1 MAEIDPLERMYH
13 VLVRTVRAKQ
23 PASLAAPFSVGDL
36 YQQILPFRHY
46 RRELQ
51 LETNQEYE
59 LLLME
64 LLSGARGFLD
74 VDDRLRDE
82 LSKELNAKTP
92 ETSRVRD
99 FADAQVSLNAAAQ
112 KKVPDV
118 PVEPRA
124 RRNSGVVRHPS
135 PRPNVP
141 SCRYCAGELPE
152 GRALNFCPHCGQNLQ
167 VLNCPGCGADVEF
180 GWMFC
185 VTCGK
190 TIPESM
196 REENHR

>member
-1 MAEIDPLERMYH
+1 MAEIDALERMFQ
-13 VLVRTVRAKQ
+13 VLVRTLRAKQ
-23 PASLAAPFSVGDL
+23 PASLTAPISVGEL

-46 RRELQ
+46 RRDLH

-64 LLSGARGFLD
+64 LLSGARGYLD

-82 LSKELNAKTP
+82 LTKELQAKTP

-99 FADAQVSLNAAAQ
+99 FADSQVSVNAAAQ
-112 KKVPDV
+112 KQVPDV
-118 PVEPRA
+118 AEPRE
-124 RRNSGVVRHPS
+124 RRNSGVVRRPS

-141 SCRYCAGELPE
+141 ACRYCGGELPE

-180 GWMFC
+180 GWKFC
-185 VTCGK
+185 VSCGK

-196 REENHR
+196 REENTR

>member
-1 MAEIDPLERMYH
+1 MAEIDALERMFQ
-13 VLVRTVRAKQ
+13 VLVRTLRTKQ
-23 PASLAAPFSVGDL
+23 PASLTAPISVGDL
-36 YQQILPFRHY
+36 YQQVLPFRHY

-51 LETNQEYE
+51 LETNQQYE

-82 LSKELNAKTP
+82 LSKELRAKTP

-99 FADAQVSLNAAAQ
+99 FADAQLSINAAAQ
-112 KKVPDV
+112 SRVPDV
-118 PVEPRA
+118 VEPRE
-124 RRNSGVVRHPS
+124 RRNSGVVRGPS
-135 PRPNVP
+135 PRPNAP
-141 SCRYCAGELPE
+141 ACRYCGGELPE

-180 GWMFC
+180 GWKFC
-185 VTCGK
+185 VSCGK

-196 REENHR
+196 REDHHG

>member
-1 MAEIDPLERMYH
+1 MAEIDALERMFQ
-13 VLVRTVRAKQ
+13 VLVRTMRTKQ
-23 PASLAAPFSVGDL
+23 PASLSAPVTVGEL

-46 RRELQ
+46 RRDLQ

-82 LSKELNAKTP
+82 LSRELAAKTP

-99 FADAQVSLNAAAQ
+99 FAEAQVSINAAAE
-112 KKVPDV
+112 KKVLDV
-118 PVEPRA
+118 AEPRE
-124 RRNSGVVRHPS
+124 RRNSGVVRRPS

-141 SCRYCAGELPE
+141 QCRYCAGELPE

-180 GWMFC
+180 GWKFC
-185 VTCGK
+185 VSCGK

>member
-1 MAEIDPLERMYH
+1 MADIDALERMFQ
-13 VLVRTVRAKQ
+13 VLVRTVRAKK
-23 PASLAAPFSVGDL
+23 PTSLSAPISVGDL

-46 RRELQ
+46 RRDLQ

-64 LLSGARGFLD
+64 LLTGARGYLD

-82 LSKELNAKTP
+82 LSKELQSKTP

-99 FADAQVSLNAAAQ
+99 FAEAQVSINPAAE
-112 KKVPDV
+112 KKVPAV
-118 PVEPRA
+118 AEPRE
-124 RRNSGVVRHPS
+124 RRDSGVIRMPS
-135 PRPNVP
+135 PRPDVP
-141 SCRYCAGELPE
+141 ACRYCGGELPE

>member
-1 MAEIDPLERMYH
+1 MAEIDALERMFH

-23 PASLAAPFSVGDL
+23 PAALSAPISVGDL

-64 LLSGARGFLD
+64 LLSGARGYLD

-82 LSKELNAKTP
+82 LSKEIRAKTP
-92 ETSRVRD
+92 ATSRVRD
-99 FADAQVSLNAAAQ
+99 FAESQVSINAAAQ
-112 KKVPDV
+112 TKVPELA
-118 PVEPRA
+118 EPRE
-124 RRNSGVVRHPS
+124 RRNSGVVRLPE

-141 SCRYCAGELPE
+141 ACRYCGGELPE
-152 GRALNFCPHCGQNLQ
+152 ERALNFCPHCGQNLQ
-167 VLNCPGCGADVEF
+167 VLNCPGCGANVEF
-180 GWMFC
+180 GWKFC
-185 VTCGK
+185 ISCGK